1 MWRSAVAGFLF
12 AALAA
17 SVQYA
22 LREGLIASV
31 PEFASAAPT
40 FSAVRRAVRV
50 LERLGARFEGPP
62 PAAVELRPS
71 DVWVITPPKS
81 GTTWVTHMAHQLR
94 TGGREVDFADQ
105 DDVVPWVEM
114 LDTDFLDGTALNRN
128 PNGEHVAFPRVF
140 KSHLSFAAL
149 PPGPYRKVFVFRDP
163 ADMLVSAAEFLPT
176 LWGIVNPPSVPAL
189 VSFFLWNGDLRTMLQ
204 SLVSVWQVRN
214 REDVLVIFYE
224 EALRDRAAVVERLG
238 RFMGVA
244 PNASLVARV
253 TEQTSHAAMSRE
265 HRAFANIAQ
274 ARNMHRAQNLP
285 FNASSLVG
293 KVRRNGGR
301 AGDGSRLSPAFVDAV
316 RRAWD
321 THARPA
327 LGFESFSALQT
338 AYTAERL
345 AAKGGQS

>member
-1 MWRSAVAGFLF
+1 
-12 AALAA
+12 
-17 SVQYA
+17 
-22 LREGLIASV
+22 
-31 PEFASAAPT
+31 
-40 FSAVRRAVRV
+40 
-50 LERLGARFEGPP
+50 
-62 PAAVELRPS
+62 
-71 DVWVITPPKS
+71 
-81 GTTWVTHMAHQLR
+81 
-94 TGGREVDFADQ
+94 
-105 DDVVPWVEM
+105 
-114 LDTDFLDGTALNRN
+114 
-128 PNGEHVAFPRVF
+128 
-140 KSHLSFAAL
+140 
-149 PPGPYRKVFVFRDP
+149 
-163 ADMLVSAAEFLPT
+163 
-176 LWGIVNPPSVPAL
+176 
-189 VSFFLWNGDLRTMLQ
+189 MLQ

-321 THARPA
+321 THAKPA